1 MTLEEKAVRLRQL
14 VTKTMG
20 DRGFAEDEY
29 ELTIV
34 TGETQV
40 RGRFALPFIIGKSRK
55 YNCVIYLYEELNDD
69 WPGIDLYPYTGAIIP
84 FDEDIFWLDG
94 ILNFTDTLKAELRFD
109 ACLYQ
114 SADEGVNQ

>member
-34 TGETQV
+34 VEENQV
-40 RGRFALPFIIGKSRK
+40 RGKFVLPFIVGNSRK

-84 FDEDIFWLDG
+84 FDKDIFWLDG
-94 ILNFTDTLKAELRFD
+94 ILNFTDILKSELKFD
-109 ACLYQ
+109 EYMYQ
-114 SADEGVNQ
+114 SAGEE

>member
-1 MTLEEKAVRLRQL
+1 MTLEEKAIRLRQL
-14 VTKTMG
+14 VIKTMG

-69 WPGIDLYPYTGAIIP
+69 WPGIELYPYTGAIIP